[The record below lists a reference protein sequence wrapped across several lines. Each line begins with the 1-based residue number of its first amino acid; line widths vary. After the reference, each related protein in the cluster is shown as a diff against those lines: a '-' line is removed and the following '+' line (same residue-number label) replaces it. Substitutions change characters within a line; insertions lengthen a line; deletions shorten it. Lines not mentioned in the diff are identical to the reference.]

1 MYITSISFEFCLVH
15 CVVCVCCHWSEL
27 FTSVLVLWHSI
38 ENCSCLKLSHTF
50 AQLMK
55 QASTQ
60 LQMSYV
66 SHWIQHQ
73 YHKIQMV
80 LWQFRKLRNIINQKS
95 YMRMWFLCDRSRCEP
110 KFALLTAYG
119 LDNIRIKIQ
128 SFLPAEAV
136 SLSARDQTVD

>member
-1 MYITSISFEFCLVH
+1 MLFVA
-15 CVVCVCCHWSEL
+15 VVIGQSYLLRSWFYDTQL
-27 FTSVLVLWHSI
+27 KTAR
-38 ENCSCLKLSHTF
+38 LKLSHTF

-80 LWQFRKLRNIINQKS
+80 L
-95 YMRMWFLCDRSRCEP
+95 
-110 KFALLTAYG
+110 
-119 LDNIRIKIQ
+119 
-128 SFLPAEAV
+128 
-136 SLSARDQTVD
+136 